1 MLKEIEI
8 DKDLEKQHK
17 DWIDL
22 ATAKHKPLIKRT
34 KKHMDRLR
42 QKFPPMT
49 DDDNQ
54 SIYNFYIANLKRLVP
69 ALFPKEIA
77 IKVTPDGD
85 QDQLPLDDGQTF
97 DNRMAATI
105 LENKLT
111 SIFKKEAVKY
121 ALQAGIVDLI
131 VANFGCII
139 VGQETELEK
148 EKVIPEGMQN
158 LLQEKA
164 DNGDLIPGEMPAPET
179 EIKGVKKSE
188 LVIKRDSYRNI
199 MVDPDSVDWFF
210 SDARFFVRVVRIPY
224 TEAKKKY
231 GDIVPKDSYDSDED
245 FVEIDSN
252 DPNETSLKDKEAAK
266 KTALYEIYDFTDGI
280 KRYTYLGKCSKL
292 LDVTDLSYQSVHLC
306 KLNYLPDVTY
316 PPNDMYYY
324 DSLVDENN
332 FYSTVKMNQIS
343 RSGARKIIVDSE
355 ALDPDNQEK
364 MASDKDMEM
373 VTVKT
378 SGRSLRD
385 VAQVWESGRTT
396 PEIDTQKAGLAQSI
410 QEISGVNSLRLGQ
423 VVNAP
428 ATNATI
434 ANNSFE
440 SQNDRLLET
449 IKDWLTHVCEATVEV
464 LKKLAIESESF
475 VLENNNGVREV
486 ITWSNKDIANAKVKI
501 AVDFSAALPDDVK
514 MKRIFDWTAWV
525 SQPAISAG
533 LAAEGK
539 KIRMFELVKLTGSY
553 FLPNVNFDR
562 IVVED
567 QGLINP
573 EQETLMMIAGQQV
586 NPLPNEDFQK
596 HLQHHQQSLQH
607 PAIAGNPMFIQM
619 IQAHMAATQDLM
631 NQQQAL
637 TQPTPTADGEP
648 GGAVEGNMSGALM
661 EGLGG

>member
-8 DKDLEKQHK
+8 DKDLETQHK

-22 ATAKHKPLIKRT
+22 ATAKHKPLLKRT

-42 QKFPPMT
+42 QRFPRLT

-54 SIYNFYIANLKRLVP
+54 SIYNFYIANLKRLAP
-69 ALFPKEIA
+69 ALFPKEIT
-77 IKVTPDGD
+77 IKVIPEND
-85 QDQLPLDDGQTF
+85 QDQLPIGEGNVF

-105 LENKLT
+105 IENKLT

-131 VANFGCII
+131 VANLGCIV

-148 EKVIPEGMQN
+148 ENVVPEGMQN

-164 DNGDLIPGEMPAPET
+164 DNGDLIPGEMPEAET
-179 EIKGVKKSE
+179 AIKGVKKSE
-188 LVIKRDSYRNI
+188 LVIKRESYRNI

-210 SDARFFVRVVRIPY
+210 TDARYFIRVVRLPY

-231 GDIVPKDSYDSDED
+231 GEIVPKDSYDSDED

-252 DPNETSLKDKEAAK
+252 DPGATSLKDKEAAK
-266 KTALYEIYDFTDGI
+266 KTALYEVYDFTDGI
-280 KRYTYLGKCSKL
+280 KRYTYLGKCAKL
-292 LDVTDLSYQSVHLC
+292 LDVTDLSHQPLHLC

-332 FYSTVKMNQIS
+332 FYSTVKMNQVN
-343 RSGARKIIVDSE
+343 RGAARKIIAEEKS
-355 ALDPDNQEK
+355 LDTDNQDK
-364 MASDKDMEM
+364 MMSPKDLELVMI
-373 VTVKT
+373 KT
-378 SGRSLRD
+378 NGRSIRD
-385 VAQVWESGRTT
+385 VAEVWESGRTT
-396 PEIDTQKAGLAQSI
+396 PEIDNQKATLAQSI

-464 LKKLAIESESF
+464 LKKLAMESESF
-475 VLENNNGVREV
+475 TLENNNGVKEV
-486 ITWSNKDIANAKVKI
+486 ITWSNEDIANAKVSI
-501 AVDFSAALPDDVK
+501 TVDFSASLPDDVK
-514 MKRIFDWTAWV
+514 MKRIFDWTAWA
-525 SQPAISAG
+525 SQPAIASG

-539 KIRMFELVKLTGSY
+539 KIRMFELIKLTGSY

-562 IVVED
+562 IVVDDE
-567 QGLINP
+567 GLINP

-586 NPLPNEDFQK
+586 NPLPNEDFKK

-631 NQQQAL
+631 NQQQEL
-637 TQPTPTADGEP
+637 SQPMPEVGGEA
-648 GGAVEGNMSGALM
+648 GGAVPGDMSGAVM
-661 EGLGG
+661 GGARG